1 MAARLDF
8 NTYDSSSSSSTPSS
22 SASFARF
29 GPSAASAYSTMA
41 SYGASPYASTS
52 TSSQNES
59 PLDKVREYTSK
70 VEDLID
76 QYTQPIKPHLPALG
90 RFLIV
95 VTFLEDA
102 LRIMTQWSDQKYYL
116 QRHRGIP
123 WGISHIFLLSNVI
136 VMCAASAAV
145 IMRKHPEISVGAL
158 FGVVVVQG
166 FGYGL
171 IFDLNFF
178 LRNLSVV
185 GGLLMVL
192 SDSFAAKKNIF
203 AGLPSLSETDRKIYF
218 QLAGRVLLIF
228 LFIGFIIQG
237 EWSLARVLVSV
248 LGLGAC
254 IMVVVGFKARWSA
267 SFLVL
272 ILSVFNLFVNN
283 FWTVHSAH
291 PSRDFLRYD
300 FFQTLSIVG
309 GLLLLVNMGPGGLS
323 VDERKK
329 VT

>member
-1 MAARLDF
+1 
-8 NTYDSSSSSSTPSS
+8 
-22 SASFARF
+22 
-29 GPSAASAYSTMA
+29 MA
-41 SYGASPYASTS
+41 SYGSSAYASTS
-52 TSSQNES
+52 SASQAESS
-59 PLDKVREYTSK
+59 LDKVREYTSK

-102 LRIMTQWSDQKYYL
+102 LRIMTQWMDQKYYL
-116 QRHRGIP
+116 QRHRGFP
-123 WGISHIFLLSNVI
+123 WGISHIFLLANVV

-145 IMRKHPEISVGAL
+145 IMRKYPEISVGAL
-158 FGVVVVQG
+158 FAVVVVQG

-192 SDSFAAKKNIF
+192 SDSLSTKKNIF
-203 AGLPSLSETDRKIYF
+203 AGIPSLSETDRKIYF

-237 EWSLARVLVSV
+237 EWTLARVLVSM

-267 SFLVL
+267 SFLVM
-272 ILSVFNLFVNN
+272 ILSIFNLFVNN

>member
-1 MAARLDF
+1 MAARLAF
-8 NTYDSSSSSSTPSS
+8 NTYAPLSSPAPSAS
-22 SASFARF
+22 SAHHTGITA
-29 GPSAASAYSTMA
+29 MA
-41 SYGASPYASTS
+41 SYGSNSFAS
-52 TSSQNES
+52 SSSGSPTES

-76 QYTQPIKPHLPALG
+76 QYTQPLKPHLPALG

-102 LRIMTQWSDQKYYL
+102 LRIVTQWSDQKYYL
-116 QRHRGIP
+116 QRHRHFP
-123 WGISHIFLLSNVI
+123 WGISHIFLLTNVI
-136 VMCAASAAV
+136 VMTAASTAV
-145 IMRKHPEISVGAL
+145 IMRKYPEISVGAL
-158 FGVVVVQG
+158 FSVVVIQG

-171 IFDLNFF
+171 IFDINFF

-192 SDSFAAKKNIF
+192 SDSLSAKKNIF

-237 EWSLARVLVSV
+237 AWSVARVLVSV

-254 IMVVVGFKARWSA
+254 VMVVVGFKARWSA

-272 ILSVFNLFVNN
+272 ILSVFNIFVNN

-309 GLLLLVNMGPGGLS
+309 GLLLLVNMGPGGIS

-329 VT
+329 A